1 MTDYA
6 SPPQPQPF
14 WEGSRKPASKLTL
27 QKTFIAKG
35 DIAKSSAESIDLSF
49 SSAWIEYKET
59 GGSDGQV
66 GKKVSGNKTTVEL
79 SQDLDEKTYLA
90 SLPVSMIAG
99 NPVNAISFLN
109 YVCHQYMGHDDLD
122 GISLE
127 IAVDL
132 LSDEGIKL
140 GSSDTLNAIF
150 FLKNFYNPS
159 YETPGILQQISED
172 NDQKL
177 ATEFISRNATLI
189 NRYVFEE
196 LKTSFTNGDSPTP
209 LLHII
214 GFLTDLS
221 SGAPVLKKNLTPNEQ
236 SNIDALLHNMEV
248 EDPVK
253 SLDLIKNYFDRLY
266 DFPISTDSIKVQQ
279 VGGTFSITGVDD
291 ILLTEEDFS
300 QYDLSLEY
308 SALNADGQS
317 EMVYLH
323 YDWNDFRGKVTKNTV
338 NFSFSSG
345 ILIVPA
351 EEHEL
356 FMVYVRA
363 ADGMEL
369 WSKEYKAGSA
379 ALRNIHIAVARPGG
393 NMTKPGDVAVA
404 NPKRLRGQVLDMTAE
419 KPVLTGAKVI
429 IEAKGAGDT
438 DWRIVGSALSDKDG
452 YFSLPYPKG
461 VYTAAQAVVSLMP
474 DSPAPIPVHAD
485 KGDSRTISDD
495 FIYLLLKS
503 VTAPPADKHDE
514 DDCDCHN
521 TLKATRLP
529 DHADLI
535 HADEYTQDLGAGCI
549 NLSTPNRTLKEYNHY
564 AVVRTSDPDV
574 ANYTLVR
581 DTNGAFTLTGEK
593 KKIRR
598 KNIDL
603 NNPIRWQDSPDPSG
617 SIGSDPGNPTDNS
630 HSNLGFYQA
639 VTISTG
645 HILHYKSM
653 FKADGYSLGELI
665 YSLPLAPGQ
674 KKQIVVFDSQHNL
687 EGSESQQL
695 SVSERLAA
703 NITNDRDVVDQLSGS
718 ISEAVRGRSSAETG
732 GVAAAAGVAGSA
744 GAVGGAV
751 GVAGGYAMAGSNA
764 SQDSARDISQFFAE
778 KLRNNVMQNAD
789 SYRQQNAS
797 VVHTVREG
805 QTYSATTEVVANH
818 NHCHSLTMMYFEVL
832 RHYAIYQELTSVE
845 ECVFVPLLMT
855 NFTKDN
861 IFKWRDVLAPNLLP
875 LPSNTYLP
883 AVDGQHPLT
892 RAFDANERVLADWK
906 NVEFPDRTYADDTVK
921 SIRGGLN
928 LRVLLPRPKTR
939 YDRILSLP
947 LVEKKEGGYDAG
959 DIIRNIIVAP
969 FTGGVPVFGSP
980 EKNVEVRSK
989 IFDSYMTLESNYET
1003 VPPAQS
1009 IRIVNFYPVRATD
1022 VIQEEG
1028 VTRASFSGDD
1038 FFDGDDLDKQAW
1050 TAYAAIMGK
1059 TVYEFLTHY
1068 FYNRLISEWDEIF
1081 YNDIAPVLLE
1091 KIVESLSFIGLDA
1104 SNNEMPGF
1112 SANFS
1117 LLGRYTRGE
1126 VVMGINVY
1134 GWTSLPRNKM
1144 PDKIKLKGNIDV
1156 SRLLSLITLR
1166 LEDLW
1171 LNYSTDYF
1179 SGPLC
1184 SGYLGQNITKGAII
1198 DIPLTEADKRNP
1210 RKEDVFMVTR
1220 LVDHLN
1226 SNLEHYNKILW
1237 YNLDADRRYML
1248 LDGFNV
1254 QVFNDFGVPMGL
1266 KSLSSII
1273 KNELITVAGNS
1284 LVFPVSPGFKIGRSY
1299 LVEKTTTGETE
1310 RVGLLEHYKPLTPP
1324 APYRISVPTKGLF
1337 MEAVKGQCDAC
1348 EKVQPN
1354 TSQDWN
1360 VFKPDEP
1367 TTINSITAPTPTVT
1381 DWKATFK
1388 DIAAATA
1395 VMQTAPAAP
1404 TVGAGLEGLSAAL
1417 TKSDT
1422 FKDVTGLAAN
1432 QQNAASTYKSNM
1444 EAATKMAEIAKGL
1457 ATQEHNTDKSAQI
1470 MDKLT
1475 AAKASGAI
1483 TSDDYNKLVKQHLQQ
1498 QIDGGDAAKA
1508 QAKADAKKAEGDK
1521 PSIAGAAVS
1530 SIIKGTTSIK
1540 ATMTDASGHTE
1551 TVEIG
1556 STTTA
1561 TPPAKDT
1568 TTGTTPPKDTTTGTT
1583 TPPKD
1588 TTTGT
1593 TTPPK
1598 DTTTGTTTPPKETGL
1613 GSDTGG
1619 GLGGT
1624 TLPYGAEIVQ
1634 HTGVPV
1640 IAQPSG
1646 MVCWATA
1653 ATVLK
1658 SWKAQSSL
1666 EIEAVLAAIDPKYV
1680 AMFKANSSLPAA
1692 DVPAFL
1698 KAAGMAGEPISNPTV
1713 KQYISLLKT
1722 YGPLII
1728 GVDSNSIAST
1738 GSFSPHVIVLT
1749 GISGTGADDGSNTWF
1764 HFNDS
1769 GNKGYVG
1776 HLKFSDFLLYFE
1788 QLMSDLK
1795 KTSKPFLQIMH
1806 LAEKLPATDAGN
1818 MSSGV

>member
-6 SPPQPQPF
+6 SPTQPQPL

-35 DIAKSSAESIDLSF
+35 DITKSSVESIDLSF
-49 SSAWIEYKET
+49 SSSWIQYTEILQAE
-59 GGSDGQV
+59 GQIE
-66 GKKVSGNKTTVEL
+66 KKVSGNKITVEV
-79 SQDLDEKTYLA
+79 SQDLDDKTYLA
-90 SLPVSMIAG
+90 SLPVTMIAG
-99 NPVNAISFLN
+99 EPAIAISFLN
-109 YVCHQYMGHDDLD
+109 YISHQYMGHNDLD

-132 LSDEGIKL
+132 LSDEGIRL

-150 FLKNFYNPS
+150 FLKNFFNPS
-159 YETPGILQQISED
+159 YESPAILQQVSND

-177 ATEFISRNATLI
+177 ATEFISRNAILI
-189 NRYVFEE
+189 NRYVFDE
-196 LKTSFTNGDSPTP
+196 LKTSFSDGDSPNH

-221 SGAPVLKKNLTPNEQ
+221 SGVPVLKKNLTDNDQ
-236 SNIDALLHNMEV
+236 SNIDAILHNMEV

-253 SLDLIKNYFDRLY
+253 SLDQVKNYFDRLY
-266 DFPISTDSIKVQQ
+266 DFPVSTAAVPVQQ
-279 VGGTFSITGVDD
+279 VGGSFSITGADD
-291 ILLTEEDFS
+291 VLLTGEDFT

-308 SALNADGQS
+308 NALNADGQS

-323 YDWNDFRGKVTKNTV
+323 YDWNDFKGKVTHNTI
-338 NFSFSSG
+338 NFSFSSNT
-345 ILIVPA
+345 LIVPA
-351 EEHEL
+351 EDHEPL
-356 FMVYVRA
+356 MVYVRA

-379 ALRNIHIAVARPGG
+379 ALRNIHITIARPGG
-393 NMTKPGDVAVA
+393 NMTRPGDVAVA
-404 NPKRLRGQVLDMTAE
+404 NPKRLRGQILDMTGQ
-419 KPVLTGAKVI
+419 KPVLAGAKVV
-429 IEAKGAGDT
+429 IEAKAAGDT

-461 VYTAAQAVVSLMP
+461 IYTAAQAFVSLMP
-474 DSPAPIPVHAD
+474 DSPAAIPVNAD
-485 KGDSRTISDD
+485 KGDGRTISDD
-495 FIYLLLKS
+495 FIYLLLKA
-503 VTAPPADKHDE
+503 VTVPPPEKHDD

-549 NLSTPNRTLKEYNHY
+549 NLSTPNRTLKEYNHF

-574 ANYTLVR
+574 ANYTLER
-581 DTNGAFTLTGEK
+581 DSKGAFTLTGEK

-603 NNPIRWQDSPDPSG
+603 NNPIRWQDAPDTNAVLSN
-617 SIGSDPGNPTDNS
+617 DPGASGDNS
-630 HSNLGFYQA
+630 HSNLNFYQA

-703 NITNDRDVVDQLSGS
+703 NITNDRDVADQLSGS
-718 ISEAVRGRSSAETG
+718 IGESLRGRSSAETG
-732 GVAAAAGVAGSA
+732 GVAAAAAVAGSA

-764 SQDSARDISQFFAE
+764 SQDSARDISQFFTE

-797 VVHTVREG
+797 VVQTVREG
-805 QTYSATTEVVANH
+805 QTYSASTEVVANH

-832 RHYAIYQELTSVE
+832 RHYAIYQELSSVE

-861 IFKWRDVLAPNLLP
+861 IFKWHDVLAANLLP
-875 LPSNTYLP
+875 IPSNTYLP
-883 AVDGQHPLT
+883 SVDGMHPL
-892 RAFDANERVLADWK
+892 AKGFDAIHRIKVDYVDIDFPEKEYNE
-906 NVEFPDRTYADDTVK
+906 ETISYVK
-921 SIRGGLN
+921 GQLW
-928 LRVLLPRPKTR
+928 LRVNLPRPKTR
-939 YDRILSLP
+939 FDRILSLP
-947 LVEKKEGGYDAG
+947 IVSKTVYHEELDLEATAKAAACSFGLSLLFGPSTKTVAETIQIKAQVFDEFMSMAG
-959 DIIRNIIVAP
+959 NW
-969 FTGGVPVFGSP
+969 
-980 EKNVEVRSK
+980 
-989 IFDSYMTLESNYET
+989 ES
-1003 VPPAQS
+1003 VPPAYSMS
-1009 IRIVNFYPVRATD
+1009 IRSFQPRA
-1022 VIQEEG
+1022 VKVEHI
-1028 VTRASFSGDD
+1028 SGSIPPGSD
-1038 FFDGDDLDKQAW
+1038 FFGNDIIDEDLW
-1050 TAYAAIMGK
+1050 TAYASLLGF
-1059 TVYEFLTHY
+1059 TSVYDFMDEY
-1068 FYNRLISEWDEIF
+1068 FKNKLISDWDYIF
-1081 YNDIAPVLLE
+1081 YRDIAPVLYEKLVKTLNFVGGGKDDKG
-1091 KIVESLSFIGLDA
+1091 KIVVNGSSSLDGTFNPIGQYTGGERAMQININATTKSTRKNLGEYLVLYSTNDNVRKLHSPAILTLESLT
-1104 SNNEMPGF
+1104 MT
-1112 SANFS
+1112 
-1117 LLGRYTRGE
+1117 YTTPHYNG
-1126 VVMGINVY
+1126 
-1134 GWTSLPRNKM
+1134 
-1144 PDKIKLKGNIDV
+1144 
-1156 SRLLSLITLR
+1156 TL
-1166 LEDLW
+1166 
-1171 LNYSTDYF
+1171 Y
-1179 SGPLC
+1179 
-1184 SGYLGQNITKGAII
+1184 SGYVGEDMKDGAILYT
-1198 DIPLTEADKRNP
+1198 PETLEDKRNP
-1210 RKEDVFMVTR
+1210 RKDDIYIAAR
-1220 LVDHLN
+1220 LIEHLN
-1226 SNLEHYNKILW
+1226 SNLEHYNKVLW
-1237 YNLDADRRYML
+1237 FNLDPDRRYML

-1299 LVEKTTTGETE
+1299 LVEKNTTGETE
-1310 RVGLLEHYKPLTPP
+1310 RVSLLEHYKPLTPP

-1348 EKVQPN
+1348 EKVEPN

-1367 TTINSITAPTPTVT
+1367 TTINAITAPTPTIT

-1388 DIAAATA
+1388 DIATAT
-1395 VMQTAPAAP
+1395 VGMQTAPAAP

-1508 QAKADAKKAEGDK
+1508 QVAADAKKAQSAK
-1521 PSIAGAAVS
+1521 PTITDAAVG

-1540 ATMTDASGHTE
+1540 ATVTDASGHTE
-1551 TVEIG
+1551 SVEIG
-1556 STTTA
+1556 NVT

-1568 TTGTTPPKDTTTGTT
+1568 TTTTPPKDGTTPPKDTTTGTT

-1588 TTTGT
+1588 
-1593 TTPPK
+1593 K
-1598 DTTTGTTTPPKETGL
+1598 GL
-1613 GSDTGG
+1613 GSETGG
-1619 GLGGT
+1619 ALGGT

-1640 IAQPSG
+1640 IAQPTN
-1646 MVCWATA
+1646 MVCWAVAT
-1653 ATVLK
+1653 TVLK

-1666 EIEAVLAAIDPKYV
+1666 DPEAVLAEIDPKYV
-1680 AMFKANSSLPAA
+1680 AMYKANASLPAVQ
-1692 DVPAFL
+1692 VPAFL
-1698 KAAGMAGEPISNPTV
+1698 KAAGLMSEPINNPTV
-1713 KQYISLLKT
+1713 KQYINLLKT

-1728 GVDSNSIAST
+1728 GVDADSIANT
-1738 GSFSPHVIVLT
+1738 GNFSPHVIILT
-1749 GISGTGADDGSNTWF
+1749 GVSGTGADDGSDTWF

-1776 HLKFSDFLLYFE
+1776 HLRFSDFLIYFE

-1806 LAEKLPATDAGN
+1806 FADKLPATDTGN
-1818 MSSGV
+1818 MSGGV